1 MRGPRLLIVAP
12 ALVGAILTGCGDDAT
27 SNPVIPD
34 AGTPDTGNVVPDA
47 GKPETA
53 PELKPAGV
61 PTFST
66 PGGKYTA
73 AQSVTISS
81 STPNADIWYT
91 LDGSTPI
98 PSASQKYSAPIS
110 VTASLTI
117 KAIASAT
124 GFKDSLVNTA
134 NYTDRKSVV

>member
-1 MRGPRLLIVAP
+1 MAACDVRLELDSFVLAKGNHMTWNRRVKMDRWMRGPRLLIVAP

-91 LDGSTPI
+91 LDLSLI
-98 PSASQKYSAPIS
+98 HIS
-110 VTASLTI
+110 EPTRP
-117 KAIASAT
+117 
-124 GFKDSLVNTA
+124 
-134 NYTDRKSVV
+134 Y